1 MVVGVF
7 EEFVENDIDENENTD
22 DGGSLDDD
30 EDVTTNKNN
39 YYDGYDG
46 YDDYPNYSN
55 YPKNRR
61 KNKGILLLES
71 AFSEIISRR
80 LYFGCFPHRR
90 HLVQWTDRILSWKG
104 KVLSV
109 VDLTTTKE
117 KEQFHLYPPTRN
129 HDEEEEGKGI
139 QIRYFSFPIEDNDI
153 PYDIPAFKK
162 FLEWLWDLYYHHTS
176 LDNPLIIHCKGG
188 HGRSAMVIAAFI
200 AMTMLRETSEK
211 LTLKIIDDIIN
222 IVSQLHHM
230 RPFMHPKYTKQL
242 CPLSSIQ
249 RQLLYRLFVSSSSSS
264 SSPHSYPVI
273 SSNHSHQNQ
282 KKLKVF
288 SSSS

>member
-1 MVVGVF
+1 MKNTI
-7 EEFVENDIDENENTD
+7 ENDEMDENENTD
-22 DGGSLDDD
+22 DGGSLDD
-30 EDVTTNKNN
+30 EEEVKSNKNN
-39 YYDGYDG
+39 Y
-46 YDDYPNYSN
+46 S
-55 YPKNRR
+55 KNTR
-61 KNKGILLLES
+61 KNKGTLLLES
-71 AFSEIISRR
+71 AFSEIIFRR

-90 HLVQWTDRILSWKG
+90 HLVQWTDWILSWKG
-104 KVLSV
+104 KTLSI

-129 HDEEEEGKGI
+129 EEEEDEKGV

-162 FLEWLWDLYYHHTS
+162 FLEWLWDLYSRHTS
-176 LDNPLIIHCKGG
+176 LNNPLIIHCKGG

-200 AMTMLRETSEK
+200 AMTMSRETSEK
-211 LTLKIIDDIIN
+211 ITLKVIDDIIN

-249 RQLLYRLFVSSSSSS
+249 RQLLYRLFVSPSSSSS
-264 SSPHSYPVI
+264 SSSLSYPLPYYSQHSYPVVPSNYYHQHNQHPKKMKV
-273 SSNHSHQNQ
+273 SS
-282 KKLKVF
+282 L
-288 SSSS
+288 SS

>member
-1 MVVGVF
+1 MVVGIF
-7 EEFVENDIDENENTD
+7 DEFVENDIDENENTD
-22 DGGSLDDD
+22 DGSSLGDDD
-30 EDVTTNKNN
+30 EEDVKTKNN
-39 YYDGYDG
+39 YYDEYTQHHCK
-46 YDDYPNYSN
+46 S
-55 YPKNRR
+55 KR

-71 AFSEIISRR
+71 AFSEIIFRR

-104 KVLSV
+104 KTLSI

-117 KEQFHLYPPTRN
+117 KEQFHLYPPTMN
-129 HDEEEEGKGI
+129 DDEGI
-139 QIRYFSFPIEDNDI
+139 QIQYFSFPIEDNDI

-162 FLEWLWDLYYHHTS
+162 FLEWLWDLYFRRTS
-176 LDNPLIIHCKGG
+176 LNNPLIIHCKGG

-200 AMTMLRETSEK
+200 AMTMSRETSEK
-211 LTLKIIDDIIN
+211 LTLKVIDDIIN
-222 IVSQLHHM
+222 VVSQLHHM

-242 CPLSSIQ
+242 CPLSSVQ

-264 SSPHSYPVI
+264 SLSLSSSSHHHHSYPVI
-273 SSNHSHQNQ
+273 SSPQPHQYQ
-282 KKLKVF
+282 KKIKVF